1 MMSET
6 KKILIVDDDPGIC
19 ELLQRYLIEQ
29 GLTVSA
35 VHDGQEMDAYLNK
48 QQVDLIIL
56 DLMLPGE
63 DGLSIARR
71 LRTLSDMPIIILSA
85 KGEDIERIIG
95 LEMGADDYLAK
106 PFNPRE
112 LLARIHAVL
121 RRRQSQHAETRQG
134 DNEKHYMFGHFKL
147 NLSSRTLR
155 ENGEVIELTSG
166 EFDILEVFI
175 RHPNQVLSRDQLV
188 DQLNGYERSPFDRS
202 IDVRV
207 TRLRKKIEADNKQV
221 QYIRTVRGIGYMFTP
236 KGNG

>member
-1 MMSET
+1 MDDD
-6 KKILIVDDDPGIC
+6 KYKILIVDDDPGIC
-19 ELLQRYLIEQ
+19 ELLQRYLLEQ
-29 GLTVSA
+29 GLMVSA
-35 VHDGQEMDAYLNK
+35 VHDGKAMDNYLHAHP
-48 QQVDLIIL
+48 VDLLIL

-71 LRTLSDMPIIILSA
+71 LSTVSDVPIIILSA
-85 KGEDIERIIG
+85 KGEDVERIIG

-121 RRRQSQHAETRQG
+121 RRKQG
-134 DNEKHYMFGHFKL
+134 QQEELEPADNERHYTFGDFDL
-147 NLSSRTLR
+147 NLGSRTLKK
-155 ENGEVIELTSG
+155 NGEVIELTGG
-166 EFDILEVFI
+166 EYDILEVFI

-207 TRLRKKIEADNKQV
+207 TRLRKRIESDIKQV
-221 QYIRTVRGIGYMFTP
+221 QYIRTIRGIGYMFTP
-236 KGNG
+236 RGND

>member
-6 KKILIVDDDPGIC
+6 NKILIVDDDPGIC
-19 ELLQRYLIEQ
+19 DLLLRYLTEQ
-29 GLTVSA
+29 DLTVFA
-35 VHDGQEMDAYLNK
+35 VHDGQEMDAFLNK
-48 QQVDLIIL
+48 NQAALVIL

-71 LRTLSDMPIIILSA
+71 LRASSDVPIIILSA

-121 RRRQSQHAETRQG
+121 RRRQSQQAEIGQA
-134 DNEKHYMFGHFKL
+134 DNEQHYTFGYFDL
-147 NLSSRTLR
+147 NLSSRSLTK
-155 ENGEVIELTSG
+155 NGEVIELTSG

-207 TRLRKKIEADNKQV
+207 TRLRKKIEVDIKQI

-236 KGNG
+236 RGND

>member
-1 MMSET
+1 MIED
-6 KKILIVDDDPGIC
+6 KYKILIVDDDQGIC
-19 ELLQRYLIEQ
+19 DLLQRYLYEQ
-29 GLTVSA
+29 GLAASA
-35 VHDGQEMDAYLNK
+35 VHGGQEMDDYLNEH
-48 QQVDLIIL
+48 QVDLIIL

-71 LRTLSDMPIIILSA
+71 MSASSDMPIIILSA
-85 KGEDIERIIG
+85 KGEDVERIIG

-121 RRRQSQHAETRQG
+121 RRRQAEHADIVQVDEEQHYT
-134 DNEKHYMFGHFKL
+134 FGHFDL
-147 NLSSRTLR
+147 NLSSRTLKN
-155 ENGEVIELTSG
+155 NGDVVDLTGG
-166 EFDILEVFI
+166 EFDILEVFT

-207 TRLRKKIEADNKQV
+207 TRLRKKIETDSKQV
-221 QYIRTVRGIGYMFTP
+221 QYIRTVRGVGYMFTP
-236 KGNG
+236 GGNG